1 MSSQLRRLYHPEVAA
16 QPWQEASSL
25 IIASKTTPQQLV
37 GNGIG
42 SSITAMKTISEQEE
56 RCDYH
61 ILMVKRS
68 SLSSFMANAF
78 VFPGGLVEE
87 ADFSSAWWNVFEK
100 AGASK
105 DSLLQKFCNVKGPR
119 PFMLRNPLL
128 LSSLSVSRDQ
138 CIPAD
143 LAFRIAAIRETFE
156 ETGVLIGRYNMDDTK
171 PTATSFTKD
180 KVEIAQWKQ
189 KLKKN
194 PFSFID
200 LCLECKIC
208 PDLWSLYEWSS
219 WLTPTFFGHKRFDT
233 MFYICFIE
241 KLPEIMLDESEVVT
255 FISYSPVKMLQEF
268 YSSNIFLAPPQL
280 YELSRLLRLDSF
292 KDLKNFAIERGDKG
306 VEHWLPLICTA
317 SNGVVSLMPGDDL
330 YPENPDYYGQNP
342 QIDFQYTLEE
352 LKAKSNN
359 LHRMEV
365 KGPISTVICNI
376 SSPCGH
382 LTPLTYCSTKRNT
395 QSSL

>member
-1 MSSQLRRLYHPEVAA
+1 MWKQYITNLFGFKFSTRILTLTYNEKLNLKMNCTMTNDARAFHSCAVNEVAA

-255 FISYSPVKMLQEF
+255 FIVM
-268 YSSNIFLAPPQL
+268 IFTQKTQIIMA
-280 YELSRLLRLDSF
+280 
-292 KDLKNFAIERGDKG
+292 KILK
-306 VEHWLPLICTA
+306 L
-317 SNGVVSLMPGDDL
+317 
-330 YPENPDYYGQNP
+330 
-342 QIDFQYTLEE
+342 
-352 LKAKSNN
+352 
-359 LHRMEV
+359 
-365 KGPISTVICNI
+365 I
-376 SSPCGH
+376 SSI
-382 LTPLTYCSTKRNT
+382 LWKN
-395 QSSL
+395 